1 MADEKLPRCDD
12 QRIFLRRKRMSIGT
26 GRPVE
31 CLSRP
36 DVLAVAAMSRCAQRT
51 SSAKT
56 ERKAAALE
64 APPSRTV
71 A

>member
-1 MADEKLPRCDD
+1 
-12 QRIFLRRKRMSIGT
+12 MSIGT